1 MSHSKASP
9 LRGTAPLGYF
19 SHSQTKTQR
28 DALAHQYAV
37 RSQEDLAAEVKA
49 AKAKAAAAAVAA
61 RVVARAASRRSRR
74 SGSISKPVAMGL
86 LKRHRK
92 KSRKNRGQRKRA
104 QTRKR

>member
-1 MSHSKASP
+1 MSLPIGPMAW
-9 LRGTAPLGYF
+9 GT
-19 SHSQTKTQR
+19 SQTKSQR
-28 DALAHQYAV
+28 AALEQQFYD
-37 RSQEDLAAEVKA
+37 RSQDAMAAEAKA
-49 AKAKAAAAAVAA
+49 AKAKAVATVAA